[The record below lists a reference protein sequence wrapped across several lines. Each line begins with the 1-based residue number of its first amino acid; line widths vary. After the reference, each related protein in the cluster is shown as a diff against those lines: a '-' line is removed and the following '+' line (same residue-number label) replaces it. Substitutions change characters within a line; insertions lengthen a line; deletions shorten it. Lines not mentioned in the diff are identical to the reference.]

1 MSASLTLVSM
11 KESVS
16 TQRTLTHVTVLV
28 VTLASTVRLT
38 SITASTSHVRDR
50 ILNVSI
56 YKITTHVYARLDMMV
71 RTFYSLVP
79 LHYSTYKNIYF
90 YLSFSYLCD
99 IICPRFPIYAK
110 SLVPDFPNFL
120 IMRYVF
126 LSDFLFVRYH
136 SPRFPV

>member
-16 TQRTLTHVTVLV
+16 TQRTLTHATVLV
-28 VTLASTVRLT
+28 VTLASTVRPT

-79 LHYSTYKNIYF
+79 LHYSTYTNI
-90 YLSFSYLCD
+90 
-99 IICPRFPIYAK
+99 
-110 SLVPDFPNFL
+110 
-120 IMRYVF
+120 
-126 LSDFLFVRYH
+126 
-136 SPRFPV
+136 